1 MSDSHISDDW
11 WLLLKDFTF
20 PNHFSS
26 DYLNSVATR
35 LNQAKAGKSDVKSY
49 MDKGDRDH
57 YNKRKD
63 ERYKP
68 NQKIKHK
75 GFGKHTPEDVAN
87 IMANDLLHAHP
98 ELLEAMQ
105 NEIPAPDPKYGETSP
120 SMQFHLFNTDDAVVD
135 SKYGLISQFN
145 PVFVVGK
152 DGKVGLKTVFGRQSP
167 SSADRHTIR
176 VTSSDSP
183 APSQSNTHIH
193 EDLPSRFDFREAEP
207 DLSRFEQKPIEQRMP
222 RPDPRHAE
230 LSNIF
235 YNIPKGLHPQV
246 LQSKNIDAEEF
257 NQWKI
262 DNKLA
267 SEPMNLAFRLLK
279 RQTEL
284 GEFHPDFPSSYGPV
298 TEYHGTMDMPGVMR
312 TGIDPPAKKRSKRHY
327 PVEMRQNI
335 PEKVTYTSPDREA
348 VEQFLQR
355 RAMQLGIPDS
365 NIGVVGVRSTGLDKP
380 FTQVESGF
388 GGDDMLTHV
397 RAGGIPRD
405 RLVPM

>member
-11 WLLLKDFTF
+11 WILLKDFTF

-26 DYLNSVATR
+26 DYLDSVATR

-49 MDKGDRDH
+49 MGKGDRDH
-57 YNKRKD
+57 YSKRKD

-145 PVFVVGK
+145 PVFVAGK

-167 SSADRHTIR
+167 ASADRHTIR
-176 VTSSDSP
+176 ITSSDSP

-207 DLSRFEQKPIEQRMP
+207 DLSRFEQNP
-222 RPDPRHAE
+222 
-230 LSNIF
+230 
-235 YNIPKGLHPQV
+235 
-246 LQSKNIDAEEF
+246 
-257 NQWKI
+257 
-262 DNKLA
+262 
-267 SEPMNLAFRLLK
+267 
-279 RQTEL
+279 
-284 GEFHPDFPSSYGPV
+284 
-298 TEYHGTMDMPGVMR
+298 
-312 TGIDPPAKKRSKRHY
+312 
-327 PVEMRQNI
+327 
-335 PEKVTYTSPDREA
+335 
-348 VEQFLQR
+348 
-355 RAMQLGIPDS
+355 
-365 NIGVVGVRSTGLDKP
+365 
-380 FTQVESGF
+380 
-388 GGDDMLTHV
+388 
-397 RAGGIPRD
+397 
-405 RLVPM
+405 